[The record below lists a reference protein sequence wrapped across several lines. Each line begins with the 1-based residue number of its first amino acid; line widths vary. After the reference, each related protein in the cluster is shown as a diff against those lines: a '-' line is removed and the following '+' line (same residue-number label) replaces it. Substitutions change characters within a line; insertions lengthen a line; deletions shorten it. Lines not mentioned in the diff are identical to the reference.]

1 MAVWSCFLYF
11 LEMYVE
17 SYMDDRT
24 MVFCALGAAMVFFI
38 LINMI
43 QVRYRLDILRR
54 KRGTPK

>member
-11 LEMYVE
+11 PEMYVE

-43 QVRYRLDILRR
+43 QVRCRLDILRR
-54 KRGTPK
+54 K